1 VSFERIGVGL
11 FRTCIVGCET
21 VGGATL
27 LKDADKI
34 NRVTISRESSFQR
47 LYIYSMIIPFSLRQ
61 KPSSP
66 SLFCIYF
73 RGPDGEASKEIA
85 QTEEPA
91 HSNEEIK
98 LVVKQ
103 NYIYT
108 LSHNEKPD
116 A

>member
-11 FRTCIVGCET
+11 FRTCIVVCET

-47 LYIYSMIIPFSLRQ
+47 LYIYIFHDNTFFLGK

-66 SLFCIYF
+66 SLFVYNSEV
-73 RGPDGEASKEIA
+73 RM
-85 QTEEPA
+85 
-91 HSNEEIK
+91 
-98 LVVKQ
+98 
-103 NYIYT
+103 
-108 LSHNEKPD
+108 EKP
-116 A
+116 AKN

>member
-1 VSFERIGVGL
+1 VSFERIGAGL
-11 FRTCIVGCET
+11 FRTCIVVCET

-27 LKDADKI
+27 LKDAEKLI
-34 NRVTISRESSFQR
+34 ELPSPGSPVFSVCI
-47 LYIYSMIIPFSLRQ
+47 YIFHDNTFFFEA

>member
-1 VSFERIGVGL
+1 MQIKLIELPSPGSPVFSVCIYIFHDNTFFFE
-11 FRTCIVGCET
+11 
-21 VGGATL
+21 A
-27 LKDADKI
+27 
-34 NRVTISRESSFQR
+34 
-47 LYIYSMIIPFSLRQ
+47 

-108 LSHNEKPD
+108 LSQMKNLMHKEKIEQVHEPSYRLTGKS
-116 A
+116 